1 MSLFNEWND
10 MLNGQTKQSVDAFW
24 EEYSATATKIYQH
37 ILSHKDE
44 HLKGKVGDLVEFFNV
59 NKVIFVGFLD
69 GIQTSLKTEPMD
81 LKKVTLDTEIDLD
94 VDFEKLYFNM
104 HKATA
109 DYLYN
114 LKEWDEVLPAERR
127 QEIYDEYRRS
137 RTRHV
142 EKKPGR
148 NDPCPCGSGK
158 KYKNCCGRRTA

>member
-24 EEYSATATKIYQH
+24 EEYSATETKIYQH

-158 KYKNCCGRRTA
+158 

>member
-1 MSLFNEWND
+1 

-24 EEYSATATKIYQH
+24 EEYSATETKIYQH

-104 HKATA
+104 LKADA
-109 DYLYN
+109 DYLYT
-114 LKEWDEVLPAERR
+114 LEEWLNVFDEDKLRSIVK
-127 QEIYDEYRRS
+127 DYRRS
-137 RTRHV
+137 KIVHV

-158 KYKNCCGRRTA
+158 KYKNCCGRNA